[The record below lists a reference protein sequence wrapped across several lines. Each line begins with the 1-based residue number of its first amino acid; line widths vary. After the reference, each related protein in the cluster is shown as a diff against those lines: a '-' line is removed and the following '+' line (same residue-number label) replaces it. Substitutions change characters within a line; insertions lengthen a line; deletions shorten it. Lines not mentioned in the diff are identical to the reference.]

1 MVGGASPS
9 DMSMKTSVVAYVFA
23 IVAAAAGALV
33 GLYVIDPSVNFS
45 LLGGAGWLTAVSILG
60 TILSY
65 RVQGSTFGA
74 VSFIPFLTAFVLY
87 PSWATVAM
95 VGTGGLLAEMVKPKI
110 ALKRAF
116 NVGQIVLAGCASIA
130 TYNLL
135 GGRSLQV
142 DPAFQAVPHI
152 FAVVVFLLVNTL
164 AVAAVVGLAEGKS
177 IIRLWYEGNIAGV
190 VYDVVAI
197 FVVYGFARAYVD
209 WGGWGVLVLCALIIG
224 LRLTY
229 QSKHQL
235 ETTNKELLELFVQ
248 TVEFRDPY
256 TSGHSQRVR
265 RFSRII
271 AEVIGLPAKEIERIS
286 KAALLHDVGKI
297 HEIFAPILMKPG
309 RLTPEERAIM
319 ELHPIKSA
327 ELVAKI
333 SELQDIIPAVRHHH
347 ENWDGTGY
355 PDRLKGKEIP
365 LGSRIIMFADT
376 IDAMTTDRP
385 YRKALGE
392 AEVRS
397 ELVKFRGIQFDP
409 DICDALLS
417 SPDFN
422 RLFDQSDTGKVLS
435 ITQIMES
442 IRKKVR
448 TPAVA

>member
-1 MVGGASPS
+1 
-9 DMSMKTSVVAYVFA
+9 MSMKTSVVAYVYA
-23 IVAAAAGALV
+23 IVAAAAASLV
-33 GLYVIDPSVNFS
+33 GLYLYSPGVDLS
-45 LLGGAGWLTAVSILG
+45 LLVGAGWLTGVSILG
-60 TILSY
+60 TVLSY
-65 RVQGSTFGA
+65 RVQGSTFGS

-95 VGTGGLLAEMVKPKI
+95 VGCGGLLAELVKPKN

-116 NVGQIVLAGCASIA
+116 NAGQIVLAGCASIA
-130 TYNLL
+130 AYNWF
-135 GGRSLQV
+135 GGEPLQLN
-142 DPAFQAVPHI
+142 PEFHALPHV
-152 FAVVVFLLVNTL
+152 FAVLVFLLVNTL
-164 AVAAVVGLAEGKS
+164 AVAAVVGLAESKS
-177 IIRLWYEGNIAGV
+177 ILRLWYEGNIAGIA
-190 VYDVVAI
+190 YDVVAI
-197 FVVYGFARAYVD
+197 FVVYAFARAYVD
-209 WGGWGVLVLCALIIG
+209 WGGWGVLALCALIIG

-271 AEVIGLPAKEIERIS
+271 AEVLELPSKDIERIS

-309 RLTPEERAIM
+309 RLTAEERAIM

-333 SELQDIIPAVRHHH
+333 SELQDIVPAVRHHH

-355 PDRLKGKEIP
+355 PDRLQGREIP

-392 AEVRS
+392 AEVRA
-397 ELVKFRGIQFDP
+397 ELVKFRGVQFDP
-409 DICDALLS
+409 DICDALLAS
-417 SPDFN
+417 SDFA
-422 RLFDQSDTGKVLS
+422 RLFDQSDTGRVLS
-435 ITQIMES
+435 LTQLMDS
-442 IRKKVR
+442 IRKKVK

>member
-1 MVGGASPS
+1 
-9 DMSMKTSVVAYVFA
+9 MKTSVIAYVYA
-23 IVAAAAGALV
+23 IVVAAAASLV
-33 GLYVIDPSVNFS
+33 GLYFYQPVVDFS
-45 LLGGAGWLTAVSILG
+45 LLAGAGWLTLVAFLG

-87 PSWATVAM
+87 PSWATIAI
-95 VGTGGLLAEMVKPKI
+95 VGFSALVAEMLKPKLAI
-110 ALKRAF
+110 KRAF
-116 NVGQIVLAGCASIA
+116 NVSQIVLAGCVSIGC
-130 TYNLL
+130 YLL
-135 GGRSLQV
+135 FGGKPLEV
-142 DPAFQAVPHI
+142 DPSFQSVPHI
-152 FAVVVFLLVNTL
+152 AAVVVFLVVNTL
-164 AVAAVVGLAEGKS
+164 AVAAVIGLAEGKS
-177 IIRLWYEGNIAGV
+177 IVKTWVSGNAAGL
-190 VYDVVAI
+190 VYDIVA
-197 FVVYGFARAYVD
+197 VPGVFAFGRAYVD
-209 WGGWGVLVLCALIIG
+209 WGNWGVGVLCALILG

-235 ETTNKELLELFVQ
+235 ETTNKELLELFVH

-256 TSGHSQRVR
+256 TSGHSQRVSR
-265 RFSRII
+265 YSRII
-271 AEVIGLPAKEIERIS
+271 AQVVGLTPKEIDRIS
-286 KAALLHDVGKI
+286 VAALLHDVGKI

-333 SELQDIIPAVRHHH
+333 SDLQDIVPAVRHHH

-355 PDRLKGKEIP
+355 PDQLKGREIP

-392 AEVRS
+392 VEVRD
-397 ELVKFRGIQFDP
+397 ELRKFRGIQFDP
-409 DICDALLS
+409 DICDALIG
-417 SPDFN
+417 SPDFR
-422 RLFDQSDTGKVLS
+422 RLFDSADSGKVHSL
-435 ITQIMES
+435 TQILE
-442 IRKKVR
+442 IVRKRVK

>member
-1 MVGGASPS
+1 
-9 DMSMKTSVVAYVFA
+9 MSMKTSVVAYVYA
-23 IVAAAAGALV
+23 IVAAAAASLV
-33 GLYVIDPSVNFS
+33 GLYLYQPDVNV
-45 LLGGAGWLTAVSILG
+45 LYLAGAGWLTLVAFLG
-60 TILSY
+60 TVLSY

-87 PSWATVAM
+87 PSWATVAI
-95 VGTGGLLAEMVKPKI
+95 VGTGAFIAEMIKPKMAI
-110 ALKRAF
+110 KRAF
-116 NVGQIVLAGCASIA
+116 NVAQIVLAGCFAIA
-130 TYNLL
+130 AYIML
-135 GGRSLQV
+135 GGLPLLLNA
-142 DPAFQAVPHI
+142 DFQALPHAS
-152 FAVVVFLLVNTL
+152 AVVVFLFVNTL
-164 AVAAVVGLAEGKS
+164 SVAAAIGFAEGKS
-177 IIRLWYEGNIAGV
+177 VIKTWYEGNSAGL

-197 FVVYGFARAYVD
+197 PVVYAFARAYVD
-209 WGGWGVLVLCALIIG
+209 WGGWGVAVLCALVLG

-256 TSGHSQRVR
+256 TSGHSQRVSR
-265 RFSRII
+265 YSRII
-271 AEVIGLPAKEIERIS
+271 AQVIGLGPKDIERIS
-286 KAALLHDVGKI
+286 TAALLHDVGKI
-297 HEIFAPILMKPG
+297 HEIFAPILSKPG

-333 SELQDIIPAVRHHH
+333 SDLQDIIPAVRHHH

-355 PDRLKGKEIP
+355 PDRLEGRDIP

-397 ELVKFRGIQFDP
+397 ELRKFRGVQFDP
-409 DICDALLS
+409 YICDVLVA
-417 SPDFN
+417 SPDFA
-422 RLFDQSDTGKVLS
+422 RLFDQNDSGRVQSL
-435 ITQIMES
+435 TQIFEL
-442 IRKKVR
+442 VR
-448 TPAVA
+448 RRMKTPAVA